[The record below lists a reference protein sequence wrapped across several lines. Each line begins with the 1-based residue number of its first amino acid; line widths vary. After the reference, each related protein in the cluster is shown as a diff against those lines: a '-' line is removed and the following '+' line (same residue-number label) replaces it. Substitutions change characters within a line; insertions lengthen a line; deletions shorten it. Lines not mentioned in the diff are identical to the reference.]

1 MSIKNQV
8 DLRVKATQRQNIKD
22 TKTRIDDLAFA
33 LECWGNNVAGDGEFY
48 KELYRNDFVFNKSM
62 DSWMAWADHH
72 WQIDKMGYAVASV
85 AGVAAAYTA
94 AAIKLSKK
102 IRELDDDDPQEKKLK
117 SQRKAYNKR
126 AWDLKDGQRANKVLF
141 YVHNSYGSLAID
153 GSEVDRDPWK
163 LPCVNGVINLKTGEL
178 EPGRQE
184 DYLLKASPVAWP
196 DDGIDADS
204 TEWENTLLEIFSGN
218 QNLVDFFR
226 QICGYAL
233 VGEVFE
239 SVIIVMTGR
248 GRNGKSMIV
257 ETISK
262 ILGQL
267 AGAIRSEMLLE
278 QSRSANSSAPS
289 PDIMALRGNRMA
301 FASETDEGRRI
312 SSSRVKWLTGNDTL
326 TGRNP
331 HDKYEV
337 RFKPSHTI
345 FLLTNNRP
353 KIPAED
359 FAMWE
364 RMILFPFEVSFVDR
378 EPKNENE
385 KWADPKLAKRL
396 ENILPNILAW
406 MVRGC
411 LEWQRAGRLK
421 RPSVVRMAV
430 KDYQRDEDNIGTFI
444 EDCCVVGPEYKVG
457 SSAVYSIFETWW
469 PKNISNRVPK
479 HKWFGNL
486 FSKRFEKRKTPLTTY
501 FGVGLL
507 DDSKL
512 L

>member
-1 MSIKNQV
+1 M
-8 DLRVKATQRQNIKD
+8 
-22 TKTRIDDLAFA
+22 
-33 LECWGNNVAGDGEFY
+33 
-48 KELYRNDFVFNKSM
+48 
-62 DSWMAWADHH
+62 
-72 WQIDKMGYAVASV
+72 
-85 AGVAAAYTA
+85 
-94 AAIKLSKK
+94 
-102 IRELDDDDPQEKKLK
+102 
-117 SQRKAYNKR
+117 
-126 AWDLKDGQRANKVLF
+126 
-141 YVHNSYGSLAID
+141 
-153 GSEVDRDPWK
+153 
-163 LPCVNGVINLKTGEL
+163 INLKTGEL

-196 DDGIDADS
+196 DDGIDADCQ
-204 TEWENTLLEIFSGN
+204 EWEDTLLEIFSGN

-267 AGAIRSEMLLE
+267 SGAIRSEMLLE

-337 RFKPSHTI
+337 HFKPSHTI

-385 KWADPKLAKRL
+385 KWADPKLSKRL
-396 ENILPNILAW
+396 EKILPNILAW

-430 KDYQRDEDNIGTFI
+430 KDYQRDEDSVGAFLD
-444 EDCCVVGPEYKVG
+444 ECCVVGPEYKVG
-457 SSAVYSIFETWW
+457 SSAVYSVFETWW
-469 PKNISNRVPK
+469 TKNISNRVPK
-479 HKWFGNL
+479 HKWMGNL
-486 FSKRFEKRKTPLTTY
+486 LSKRFEKRKTPLTTY